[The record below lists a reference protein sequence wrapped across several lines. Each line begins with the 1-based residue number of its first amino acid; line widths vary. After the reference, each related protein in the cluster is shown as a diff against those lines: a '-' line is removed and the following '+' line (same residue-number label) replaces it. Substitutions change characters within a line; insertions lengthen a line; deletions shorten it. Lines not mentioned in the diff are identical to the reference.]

1 MNKYVIGIVDESQ
14 HDIEYIE
21 RTIIINKPEK
31 IHDTDISFEE
41 YKLEYDVKDLSNK
54 IVASIINDII
64 NDRIH
69 AVIVDYKIIVS
80 STFVEGTEIFKK
92 ISETVPKFPL
102 IILSNVTKDCYEKEF
117 VDADKIY
124 SKREFFKIQESYSQ
138 EKTLNIFRNM
148 DNYIAQRSKL
158 SVKLQEYLMK
168 LENNGYSEEVLKSI
182 VETETLLDAFCPQ
195 EQTMVEK
202 SLDISDLKSEIA
214 GILGIG
220 TTCKIIL
227 IGAGNLG
234 RAVATHMP
242 FETLGFELAAIFDAA
257 SLFSGLKIKDLP
269 IRSMDNLNDFCRL
282 HKPQAAILCVP
293 DDSAKELVARL
304 SSLGIHSFWNFTHYD
319 ISTEYPDAIVEN
331 VHLSDSLM
339 TLSYQIKCS
348 L

>member
-148 DNYIAQRSKL
+148 DNYIAQRTKL

-202 SLDISDLKSEIA
+202 SLDISDLKSAVDLLEKA
-214 GILGIG
+214 KG
-220 TTCKIIL
+220 L
-227 IGAGNLG
+227 IGGQD
-234 RAVATHMP
+234 
-242 FETLGFELAAIFDAA
+242 ED
-257 SLFSGLKIKDLP
+257 
-269 IRSMDNLNDFCRL
+269 
-282 HKPQAAILCVP
+282 
-293 DDSAKELVARL
+293 
-304 SSLGIHSFWNFTHYD
+304 
-319 ISTEYPDAIVEN
+319 
-331 VHLSDSLM
+331 
-339 TLSYQIKCS
+339 
-348 L
+348 